1 MLNDK
6 ALKGVQACLSDLDEL
21 SAGRFIFAENM
32 IGKVLQ
38 DISESPEIYGLIAE
52 CMKSFNFDKEF
63 NRAKVK
69 LPTKDGYFM
78 MPESK
83 AIVLPLVFCIL
94 VDIRDN
100 KLNMRDFLKNYFQS
114 EEIGEF
120 ENFSKTVIK
129 PFRDAISYCFGMK
142 DNSTQQENKDDEEL
156 EQKAIQVEQK
166 EVENE
171 EERQQKIQEE
181 IKTEK
186 LKNEK
191 DNQFFE
197 KIIRISNQMLEAIEL
212 EKHIKQDIKDD
223 LVYLINN
230 LISCAKNGD
239 INNVSAFIV
248 ALNYIAKSVKNLR
261 FLYMELKS
269 DLAEYF
275 EG

>member
-6 ALKGVQACLSDLDEL
+6 ALKSVQACLSDLDEL

-38 DISESPEIYGLIAE
+38 DISESPGIYGLIAE

-94 VDIRDN
+94 VDIRDK
-100 KLNMRDFLKNYFQS
+100 KLNLRDFLKNYFQS
-114 EEIGEF
+114 EDIGEF
-120 ENFSKTVIK
+120 ENFSRTVIK
-129 PFRDAISYCFGMK
+129 PFKDAISYCFGMQ
-142 DNSTQQENKDDEEL
+142 NNENQETKQDEEL
-156 EQKAIQVEQK
+156 EQKAMQVEQNAK
-166 EVENE
+166 ENE
-171 EERQQKIQEE
+171 EERQQKVKEE
-181 IKTEK
+181 IKNEK
-186 LKNEK
+186 LRNEK

-197 KIIRISNQMLEAIEL
+197 KIIRISNQMLEAMEL
-212 EKHIKQDIKDD
+212 EKHIKPELKDD

-230 LISCAKNGD
+230 LISCAKNND

-248 ALNYIAKSVKNLR
+248 ALNYIAKPVKNLR

-269 DLAEYF
+269 DLTEYF
-275 EG
+275 EN

>member
-6 ALKGVQACLSDLDEL
+6 ALKSVQACLSDLDEL
-21 SAGRFIFAENM
+21 AAGRFIFAENM

-94 VDIRDN
+94 VDIRDK
-100 KLNMRDFLKNYFQS
+100 KLNLRDFLKNYFQS
-114 EEIGEF
+114 EDIGEF
-120 ENFSKTVIK
+120 ENFSRTVIK
-129 PFRDAISYCFGMK
+129 PFKDAISYCFGMQ
-142 DNSTQQENKDDEEL
+142 NNENQETKQDEEL
-156 EQKAIQVEQK
+156 EQKAMQVEQNAK
-166 EVENE
+166 ENE
-171 EERQQKIQEE
+171 EERQQKVKEE
-181 IKTEK
+181 IKNEK
-186 LKNEK
+186 LRNEK

-197 KIIRISNQMLEAIEL
+197 KIIRISNQMLEAMEL
-212 EKHIKQDIKDD
+212 EKHIKPELKDD

-230 LISCAKNGD
+230 LISCAKNDD

-248 ALNYIAKSVKNLR
+248 ALNYIAKPVKNLR

-269 DLAEYF
+269 DLIEYF
-275 EG
+275 EN

>member
-6 ALKGVQACLSDLDEL
+6 ALKSVQACLSDLDEL

-94 VDIRDN
+94 VDIRDK
-100 KLNMRDFLKNYFQS
+100 KLNLRDFLKNYFQS
-114 EEIGEF
+114 EDIGEF
-120 ENFSKTVIK
+120 ENFSRTVIK
-129 PFRDAISYCFGMK
+129 PFKDAISYCFGMQ
-142 DNSTQQENKDDEEL
+142 NNENQETKQDEEL
-156 EQKAIQVEQK
+156 EQKAMQVEQNAK
-166 EVENE
+166 ENE
-171 EERQQKIQEE
+171 EERQQKVKEE
-181 IKTEK
+181 IKNEK

-197 KIIRISNQMLEAIEL
+197 KIIRISNQMLEAMEL
-212 EKHIKQDIKDD
+212 EKHIKPELKDD

-230 LISCAKNGD
+230 LISCAKNND

-248 ALNYIAKSVKNLR
+248 ALNYIAKPVKNLR

-269 DLAEYF
+269 DLTEYF
-275 EG
+275 EN

>member
-6 ALKGVQACLSDLDEL
+6 ALKSVQACLSDLDEL

-94 VDIRDN
+94 VDIRDK
-100 KLNMRDFLKNYFQS
+100 KLNLRDFLKNYFQS
-114 EEIGEF
+114 EDIGEF
-120 ENFSKTVIK
+120 ENFSRTVIK
-129 PFRDAISYCFGMK
+129 PFKDAISYCFGMQ
-142 DNSTQQENKDDEEL
+142 NNENQETKQDEEL
-156 EQKAIQVEQK
+156 EQKAMQVEQNAK
-166 EVENE
+166 ENE
-171 EERQQKIQEE
+171 EERQQKVKEE
-181 IKTEK
+181 IKNEK

-197 KIIRISNQMLEAIEL
+197 KIIRISNQMLEAMEL
-212 EKHIKQDIKDD
+212 EKRIKPELKDD

-230 LISCAKNGD
+230 LISCAKNND

-248 ALNYIAKSVKNLR
+248 ALNYIAKPVKNLR

-269 DLAEYF
+269 DLTEYF
-275 EG
+275 EN

>member
-6 ALKGVQACLSDLDEL
+6 ALKSVQACLSDLDEL

-94 VDIRDN
+94 VDIRDK
-100 KLNMRDFLKNYFQS
+100 KLNLRDFLKNYFQS
-114 EEIGEF
+114 EDIGEF
-120 ENFSKTVIK
+120 ENFSRTVIK
-129 PFRDAISYCFGMK
+129 PFKDAISYCFGMQ
-142 DNSTQQENKDDEEL
+142 NNENQETKQDEEL
-156 EQKAIQVEQK
+156 EQKAMQVEQNAK
-166 EVENE
+166 ENE
-171 EERQQKIQEE
+171 EERQQKVKEE
-181 IKTEK
+181 IKNEK
-186 LKNEK
+186 LRNEK

-197 KIIRISNQMLEAIEL
+197 KIIRISNQMLEAMEL
-212 EKHIKQDIKDD
+212 EKHIKPELKDD

-230 LISCAKNGD
+230 LISCAKNND

-248 ALNYIAKSVKNLR
+248 ALNYIAKPVKNLR

-269 DLAEYF
+269 DLTEYF
-275 EG
+275 EN

>member
-6 ALKGVQACLSDLDEL
+6 ALKSVQACLSDLDEL

-94 VDIRDN
+94 VDIRDK
-100 KLNMRDFLKNYFQS
+100 KLNLRDFLKNYFQS
-114 EEIGEF
+114 EDIGEF
-120 ENFSKTVIK
+120 ENFSRMVIK
-129 PFRDAISYCFGMK
+129 PFKDAISYCFGMQ
-142 DNSTQQENKDDEEL
+142 NNENQETKQDEEL
-156 EQKAIQVEQK
+156 EQKAMQVEQNAK
-166 EVENE
+166 ENE
-171 EERQQKIQEE
+171 EERQQKVKEE
-181 IKTEK
+181 IKNEK
-186 LKNEK
+186 LRNEK

-197 KIIRISNQMLEAIEL
+197 KIIRISNQMLEAMEL
-212 EKHIKQDIKDD
+212 EKHIKPELKDD

-230 LISCAKNGD
+230 LISCAKNND

-248 ALNYIAKSVKNLR
+248 ALNYIAKPVKNLR

-269 DLAEYF
+269 DLTEYF
-275 EG
+275 EN

>member
-6 ALKGVQACLSDLDEL
+6 ALKSVQACLSDLDEL

-94 VDIRDN
+94 VDIRDK
-100 KLNMRDFLKNYFQS
+100 KLNLRDFLKNYFQS
-114 EEIGEF
+114 EDIGEF
-120 ENFSKTVIK
+120 ENFSRTVIK
-129 PFRDAISYCFGMK
+129 PFKDAISYCFSMQ
-142 DNSTQQENKDDEEL
+142 NNENQETKQDEEL
-156 EQKAIQVEQK
+156 EQKAMQVEQNAK
-166 EVENE
+166 ENE
-171 EERQQKIQEE
+171 EERQQKVKEE
-181 IKTEK
+181 IKNEK
-186 LKNEK
+186 LRNEK

-197 KIIRISNQMLEAIEL
+197 KIIRISNQMLEAMEL
-212 EKHIKQDIKDD
+212 EKHIKPELKDD

-230 LISCAKNGD
+230 LISCAKNND

-248 ALNYIAKSVKNLR
+248 ALNYIAKPVKNLR

-269 DLAEYF
+269 DLTEYF
-275 EG
+275 EN

>member
-6 ALKGVQACLSDLDEL
+6 ALKSVQACLSDLDEL

-94 VDIRDN
+94 VDIRDK
-100 KLNMRDFLKNYFQS
+100 KLNLRDFLKNYFQS
-114 EEIGEF
+114 EDIGEF
-120 ENFSKTVIK
+120 ENFSRTVIK
-129 PFRDAISYCFGMK
+129 PFKDAISYCFGMQ
-142 DNSTQQENKDDEEL
+142 NNENQETKQDEEL
-156 EQKAIQVEQK
+156 EQKAMQVEQNAK
-166 EVENE
+166 ENE
-171 EERQQKIQEE
+171 EERQQKVKEE
-181 IKTEK
+181 IKNEK

-197 KIIRISNQMLEAIEL
+197 KIIRISNQMLEAMEL
-212 EKHIKQDIKDD
+212 EKHIKPELKDD

-230 LISCAKNGD
+230 LISCAKNND

-248 ALNYIAKSVKNLR
+248 ALNYIAKPVKNLR

-275 EG
+275 EN

>member
-6 ALKGVQACLSDLDEL
+6 ALKSVQACLSDLDEL
-21 SAGRFIFAENM
+21 SAGRFIFEENM

-94 VDIRDN
+94 VDIRDK
-100 KLNMRDFLKNYFQS
+100 KLNMHDFLKNYFQS
-114 EEIGEF
+114 EDIGEF
-120 ENFSKTVIK
+120 EDFSRTVIK
-129 PFRDAISYCFGMK
+129 PFRDAISYCFGMQ
-142 DNSTQQENKDDEEL
+142 DNTTEETKQDEEL
-156 EQKAIQVEQK
+156 EQKAMQVEQA
-166 EVENE
+166 EIENE
-171 EERQQKIQEE
+171 EERQQKVKEE
-181 IKTEK
+181 IKNEK

-197 KIIRISNQMLEAIEL
+197 KIIRISNQMLEAIDL
-212 EKHIKQDIKDD
+212 ERHIKQDLKDD
-223 LVYLINN
+223 LVYLLNN
-230 LISCAKNGD
+230 MISCAKNGD

-248 ALNYIAKSVKNLR
+248 ALNYIAKPVKNLR
-261 FLYMELKS
+261 FL
-269 DLAEYF
+269 
-275 EG
+275 

>member
-6 ALKGVQACLSDLDEL
+6 ALKSVQACLSDLDEL

-94 VDIRDN
+94 VDIRDK
-100 KLNMRDFLKNYFQS
+100 KLNLRDFLKNYFQS
-114 EEIGEF
+114 EDIGEF
-120 ENFSKTVIK
+120 ENFSRTVIK
-129 PFRDAISYCFGMK
+129 PFKDAISYCFGMQ
-142 DNSTQQENKDDEEL
+142 NNENQETKQDEEL
-156 EQKAIQVEQK
+156 EQKAIQVEQNAK
-166 EVENE
+166 ENE
-171 EERQQKIQEE
+171 EERQQKVKEE
-181 IKTEK
+181 IKNEK
-186 LKNEK
+186 LRNEK

-197 KIIRISNQMLEAIEL
+197 KIIRISNQMLEAMEL
-212 EKHIKQDIKDD
+212 EKHIKPELKDD

-230 LISCAKNGD
+230 LISCAKNND

-248 ALNYIAKSVKNLR
+248 ALNYIAKPVKNLR

-269 DLAEYF
+269 DLTEYF
-275 EG
+275 EN

>member
-6 ALKGVQACLSDLDEL
+6 ALKNVQACLSDLDEL

-94 VDIRDN
+94 VDIRDK
-100 KLNMRDFLKNYFQS
+100 KLNLRDFLKNYFQS
-114 EEIGEF
+114 EDIGEF
-120 ENFSKTVIK
+120 ENFSRTVIK
-129 PFRDAISYCFGMK
+129 PFKDAISYCFGMQ
-142 DNSTQQENKDDEEL
+142 NNENQETKQDEEL
-156 EQKAIQVEQK
+156 EQKAMQVEQNAK
-166 EVENE
+166 ENE
-171 EERQQKIQEE
+171 EERQQKVKEE
-181 IKTEK
+181 IKNEK
-186 LKNEK
+186 LRNEK
-191 DNQFFE
+191 NNQFFE
-197 KIIRISNQMLEAIEL
+197 KIIRISNQMLEAMEL
-212 EKHIKQDIKDD
+212 EKHIKPELKDD

-230 LISCAKNGD
+230 LISCAKNND

-248 ALNYIAKSVKNLR
+248 ALNYIAKPVKNLR

-269 DLAEYF
+269 DLTEYF
-275 EG
+275 EN

>member
-6 ALKGVQACLSDLDEL
+6 ALKSVQACLSDLDEL

-94 VDIRDN
+94 VDIRDK
-100 KLNMRDFLKNYFQS
+100 KLNLRDFLKNYFQS
-114 EEIGEF
+114 EDIGEF
-120 ENFSKTVIK
+120 ENFSRTVIK
-129 PFRDAISYCFGMK
+129 PFKDAILYCFGMQ
-142 DNSTQQENKDDEEL
+142 NNENQETKQDEEL
-156 EQKAIQVEQK
+156 EQKAMQVEQNAK
-166 EVENE
+166 ENE
-171 EERQQKIQEE
+171 EERQQKVKEE
-181 IKTEK
+181 IKNEK
-186 LKNEK
+186 LRNEK

-197 KIIRISNQMLEAIEL
+197 KIIRISNQMLEAMEL
-212 EKHIKQDIKDD
+212 EKHIKPELKDD

-230 LISCAKNGD
+230 LISCAKNDD

-248 ALNYIAKSVKNLR
+248 ALNYIAKPVKNLR

-269 DLAEYF
+269 DLTEYF
-275 EG
+275 EN

>member
-6 ALKGVQACLSDLDEL
+6 ALKNVQACLSDLDEL

-94 VDIRDN
+94 VDIRDK
-100 KLNMRDFLKNYFQS
+100 KLNLRDFLKNYFQS
-114 EEIGEF
+114 EDIGEF
-120 ENFSKTVIK
+120 ENFSRTVIK
-129 PFRDAISYCFGMK
+129 PFKDAISYCFGMQ
-142 DNSTQQENKDDEEL
+142 NNENQETKQDEEL
-156 EQKAIQVEQK
+156 EQKAMQVEQNAK
-166 EVENE
+166 ENE
-171 EERQQKIQEE
+171 EERQQKVKEE
-181 IKTEK
+181 IKNEK
-186 LKNEK
+186 LRNEK

-197 KIIRISNQMLEAIEL
+197 KIIRISNQMLEAMEL
-212 EKHIKQDIKDD
+212 EKHIKPELKDD

-230 LISCAKNGD
+230 LISCAKNND

-248 ALNYIAKSVKNLR
+248 ALNYIAKPVKNLR

-269 DLAEYF
+269 DLTEYF
-275 EG
+275 EN

>member
-6 ALKGVQACLSDLDEL
+6 ALKSVQACLSDLDEL

-94 VDIRDN
+94 VDIRDK
-100 KLNMRDFLKNYFQS
+100 KLNLRDFLKNYFQS
-114 EEIGEF
+114 EDIGEF
-120 ENFSKTVIK
+120 ENFSRTVIK
-129 PFRDAISYCFGMK
+129 PFKDAISYCFGMQ
-142 DNSTQQENKDDEEL
+142 NNENQETKQDEEL
-156 EQKAIQVEQK
+156 EQKAMQVEQNAK
-166 EVENE
+166 ENE
-171 EERQQKIQEE
+171 EERQQKVKEE
-181 IKTEK
+181 IKNEK

-191 DNQFFE
+191 GNQFFE
-197 KIIRISNQMLEAIEL
+197 KIIRISNQMLESMEL
-212 EKHIKQDIKDD
+212 EKRIKPELKDD

-230 LISCAKNGD
+230 LISCAKNND

-248 ALNYIAKSVKNLR
+248 ALNYIAKPVKNLR

-269 DLAEYF
+269 DLTEYF
-275 EG
+275 EN